1 MSVVDLFSKRQRRLR
16 GEMPDV
22 YQYDEIPEPL
32 RVQVIHIWDEVL
44 GNERDYHDHYSPDGP
59 RQAYAI
65 IVETLRREYGVF
77 RLPGSSRDDDHRSEL
92 CAYLLKQTDVERV
105 IDAIELS
112 FRLVNNATRNFGYLH
127 RDGADAQATAAIA
140 ELNARLREHGVGYA
154 FESGEII
161 RVDSQ
166 LVHSEVVRPA
176 LHLLSG
182 KRFRGAQDEFMAAHD
197 HYRKGDHKDALAAA
211 LKSLEST
218 MKSICDIKGW
228 TYDGEKATAKT
239 LLDLCFRNG
248 LIPEFWQNT
257 MGGLR
262 SLLEGGV
269 PTARNR
275 LGGHG
280 QGAGRVEVPAH
291 IVAFVLHM
299 TASAIVFLVQ
309 ACDE

>member
-1 MSVVDLFSKRQRRLR
+1 
-16 GEMPDV
+16 MPDI
-22 YQYDEIPEPL
+22 YQYEEIPEPL
-32 RVQVIHIWDEVL
+32 RIQIIHIWDDVL
-44 GNERDYHDHYSPDGP
+44 GSEREYHDHYTPDGP

-77 RLPGSSRDDDHRSEL
+77 CLPGDQSRDDDRRSEL
-92 CAYLLKQTDVERV
+92 CSYLLKETAVERV

-112 FRLVNNATRNFGYLH
+112 FRLVNNATRDFGYLH
-127 RDGADAQATAAIA
+127 RNEADRQASAAIA
-140 ELNARLREHGVGYA
+140 ELNARFREHGVGYA

-161 RVDSQ
+161 RIDSQ
-166 LVHSEVVRPA
+166 LIHTEVVKPA

-182 KRFRGAQDEFMAAHD
+182 KRFRGAQDEFIAAHD
-197 HYRKGDHKDALAAA
+197 HYRRGDHKEALASA

-218 MKSICDIKGW
+218 IKTICDLKGW
-228 TYDGEKATAKT
+228 AYDREKATAKT

-248 LIPEFWQNT
+248 LIPEFWQST

-291 IVAFVLHM
+291 IVGFVLHM

-309 ACDE
+309 ACDGSA